1 MIRSL
6 LVLIATAVCLSA
18 CAPVMQKAGV
28 PGMDFQGPRITDN
41 AFYSFDGAKLGLKH
55 WDPPAGGEPWAVVVG
70 LHGIND
76 YSNAFHLAAP
86 VWAADG
92 VATYAY
98 DERGYG
104 ASPNR
109 GVWPGEPL
117 MTEDLRT
124 FCALIR
130 QRYPHAVIAVA
141 GVSMGGAVAINAF
154 ASDRP
159 PTADRLVLLAPAVW
173 GWKTQP
179 LPYKTALW
187 IAAHTAPGWNVEPP
201 DFITTTVQ
209 ATDNIDELRAM
220 GRDRLM
226 EWGAR
231 ADALYGLVNLMQDA
245 SDNMPKIKAPTLYL
259 TGDRDQIVPRDAM
272 LKAAHRLPAGD
283 LTGDYAAGWHLL
295 LVDKQAPA
303 VWRDVEAF
311 IRDPNAP
318 LPSGVRAIPGTEK
331 GR

>member
-6 LVLIATAVCLSA
+6 LIVLATALSLAA

-28 PGMDFQGPRITDN
+28 PGMDFQGPRITDD

-55 WDPPAGGEPWAVVVG
+55 WDPPAGAEPWAVVVG

-92 VATYAY
+92 IATYAF
-98 DERGYG
+98 DQRGYG

-130 QRYPHAVIAVA
+130 QRYPHAIITVA
-141 GVSMGGAVAINAF
+141 GISMGGAVAINAF

-179 LPYKTALW
+179 LPYRTALW
-187 IAAHTAPGWNVEPP
+187 LAAHTAPGWNVEPP

-209 ATDNIDELRAM
+209 ATDNVDELRAM

-226 EWGAR
+226 LWGAR

-245 SDNMPKIKAPTLYL
+245 SDNVPRIKAQTLYL
-259 TGDRDQIVPRDAM
+259 TGDRDQVVPPSAM
-272 LKAAHRLPAGD
+272 LKAAHRLPAND
-283 LTGDYAAGWHLL
+283 RTGDYPAGWHLL
-295 LVDKQAPA
+295 LVDKQAPT

-318 LPSGVRAIPGTEK
+318 LPSGVAPIPGTEK